1 MSGPWYPRRP
11 LAPHLRAMA
20 HTGSSVTEE
29 TNRQAVAL
37 ADMERLESDLRVLS
51 PVGIER
57 VAWGWDLHEQDNL
70 TAFHA
75 AEKSALE
82 AIDAAGQTEAWDE
95 WRRRLFYEF
104 EGRLAF
110 SLVRGLSTSSTL
122 STRTRLN
129 APRWARRWACSLDRG
144 LATSST
150 PRWSARWPRH
160 CPGCCPSGRRGLRAA
175 GKRSLP
181 RWGPCLPGFRW
192 ACRLLARRARWCW
205 IWRDAR
211 RMRGSTG

>member
-57 VAWGWDLHEQDNL
+57 VAWGWDLHEQNNL
-70 TAFHA
+70 TDFHA

-82 AIDAAGQTEAWDE
+82 AIDAAGQPALL
-95 WRRRLFYEF
+95 R
-104 EGRLAF
+104 
-110 SLVRGLSTSSTL
+110 VRGP
-122 STRTRLN
+122 TRVQ
-129 APRWARRWACSLDRG
+129 PCARAEHQQHSEH
-144 LATSST
+144 AHK
-150 PRWSARWPRH
+150 AE
-160 CPGCCPSGRRGLRAA
+160 RAA
-175 GKRSLP
+175 VGAALGVFARPWTSHKQYATLVSAMAEALP
-181 RWGPCLPGFRW
+181 WLLPERPPRPSSG
-192 ACRLLARRARWCW
+192 
-205 IWRDAR
+205 
-211 RMRGSTG
+211 G